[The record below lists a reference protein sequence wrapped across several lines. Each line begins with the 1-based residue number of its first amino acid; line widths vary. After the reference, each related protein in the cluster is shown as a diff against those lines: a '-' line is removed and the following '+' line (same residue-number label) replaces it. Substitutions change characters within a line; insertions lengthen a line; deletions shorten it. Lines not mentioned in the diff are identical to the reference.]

1 MGNIGMQGGRKVILD
16 GGSLVIRKMVFFQRI
31 SYFKFFHYIKSK
43 KMGAPR
49 DTRGPQFRPP
59 CKYVFSRF
67 FFNVVKVLL
76 LLLVV
81 QEEVEKK
88 RPKLRSSNACQRDT
102 VDVNSRFRNF
112 F

>member
-1 MGNIGMQGGRKVILD
+1 M
-16 GGSLVIRKMVFFQRI
+16 
-31 SYFKFFHYIKSK
+31 
-43 KMGAPR
+43 
-49 DTRGPQFRPP
+49 
-59 CKYVFSRF
+59 FSRF
-67 FFNVVKVLL
+67 FFNVAKVLL

-112 F
+112 FLAEDDEDDDGSFVVSSKQLEAS